1 MARYKQKVRERDGNR
16 CQKCGTRHNLTVH
29 HVESKMKHPELIDK
43 LDNLI
48 TLCDSCHRNY
58 HYIFLEDDNNLTC
71 EETFVDWFVNF
82 WEGIEIK
89 YGD

>member
-1 MARYKQKVRERDGNR
+1 MARYKKKVRERDGNR
-16 CQKCGTRHNLTVH
+16 CQKCGTRHNLTCH
-29 HVESKMKHPELIDK
+29 HIMPKMTHPELIDK

-58 HYIFLEDDNNLTC
+58 HYVFLEDDNNKTN
-71 EETFVDWFVNF
+71 EETFKEWFFNYWVD
-82 WEGIEIK
+82 IEVK